1 MIISEKIK
9 RFPPLVIKV
18 KELMITNEK
27 EKEEI
32 WTLSNQSF
40 ISLTY
45 TLKQTN
51 SEQHNQSEIEIMKPP
66 IDIKSVNFNSVM
78 KTPNKKNTFLTFFS
92 HNKNQNLNNSNVQ
105 NKKEEESNQSPK
117 STKKPKGFF
126 SNIFSSS
133 HKTPSKVQVSQDIK
147 NLTSFQ
153 SASLSS
159 PSTSVSPSQS
169 YEIIEGNSNISLF
182 SSERSKDVHFLEA
195 VFISGLDKN
204 TNKLIPNTAD
214 FPAPCGHKE
223 CSALHAMKSSLLQV
237 HKSNNVFIND
247 QFSTFSFP
255 LGIKICYKC
264 IFDNKNVENVPKP
277 YKIFFNVIN
286 NEEGDKKYIVTL
298 HYFRKISA
306 KDFDSEYKIK
316 PIKEH
321 TILLNQNEDNVF
333 TDEKIQKDFSL
344 ISEFI
349 LNENVLIPESI
360 SLLSK
365 YPYIDQMIMCL
376 KNIMA
381 VPKEETGTMISHII
395 NEILLPQSINTHVIF
410 YLPRSVSPIKLQ
422 SPIYNKYLS
431 PNQNKLTD
439 INYAILFKYFTI
451 SKIIKIFSLLLLESK
466 ILFIHN
472 DYKVLSEI
480 EFIFINLIYPIKW
493 EGTFIPVL
501 SLSMYQFLQSL
512 FPFVMGIDENLLNL
526 SLKQNAI
533 TPSQSGISFIF
544 IGNDKKNLSNV
555 KVPEMPSKVV
565 DYLHN
570 GLKNIKKEIEKKIIS
585 QDEINEKIRN
595 LFLQVVI
602 MFIGEYKRFVYYT
615 ENEEIP
621 YFDKDGYVNM
631 FKADNSTKETSFSKF
646 VTEIVLTQNFNQFL
660 LAAKDNYFDQKEYF
674 NTEIEKNILQSFT
687 SSSNGLTKSRFR
699 SSSAARASSI
709 TKETNERSSSRN
721 SYTRNNDANLR
732 NPFGPNEFLSQ
743 TKNDVFSLLSPNSSL
758 HSEMNYNMN
767 RITVNGPIPSLNNNV
782 KKVNEGNEKQ
792 YLLFPYFIRISVDK
806 KKIEEYIKK
815 YLKTKKYYDVISD
828 EEHCYIIPYTSKKF
842 DFENIQ
848 ETNKRYIIPN
858 KDIDSIKEDL
868 NVNQFSIEEKK
879 NDDVITEK
887 ERKSITDLFLYLFIR
902 KTYNYAISEEEHK
915 KIKDKVDNT
924 FKTFFCDSNQLDNIK
939 YKKYFGNFLIF
950 QNRLYTE
957 KQFKLITN
965 ESFTKL
971 FIITKNSLMISPI
984 LFNRVID
991 DKVYFFYKLFT
1002 LISFSF
1008 YKVII
1013 DKNKKTSSFFI
1024 YEELNSNKI
1033 SCDIWIDEEFWRF
1046 FICDERKKQIDEDPF
1061 EIIRSVCDMMKKLHL
1076 HISFIKKT
1084 LLGEFGMK
1092 ILASEEKYE
1101 SLEHLVEMDED

>member
-1 MIISEKIK
+1 M
-9 RFPPLVIKV
+9 V
-18 KELMITNEK
+18 TN

-45 TLKQTN
+45 TLKQ
-51 SEQHNQSEIEIMKPP
+51 SVIEQHKPLKPP
-66 IDIKSVNFNSVM
+66 IDINSNLAKSVNFNVTM
-78 KTPNKKNTFLTFFS
+78 KTPNKKNTFLNFFS
-92 HNKNQNLNNSNVQ
+92 NHKSQNLNNSNVQ
-105 NKKEEESNQSPK
+105 KQKEKDNESNQSPK

-126 SNIFSSS
+126 SNLFSSS

-169 YEIIEGNSNISLF
+169 YEIIEGNSNITLF

-214 FPAPCGHKE
+214 FPSPCGHKE

-237 HKSNNVFIND
+237 HKSSNVFIND
-247 QFSTFSFP
+247 HFSTFAFP

-264 IFDNKNVENVPKP
+264 IFENKNVENVPKP
-277 YKIFFNVIN
+277 YQIFFNVIN

-298 HYFRKISA
+298 HYFRKIST
-306 KDFDSEYKIK
+306 KDFESEYKIN

-321 TILLNQNEDNVF
+321 TILLNQNEDNAF

-365 YPYIDQMIMCL
+365 YPYIEQMIVCL

-381 VPKEETGTMISHII
+381 VPKEETGTMISHIV
-395 NEILLPQSINTHVIF
+395 NEILLPQTLNTHVIF
-410 YLPRSVSPIKLQ
+410 YLPRSVTPIKLQ

-472 DYKVLSEI
+472 DYKILSEI
-480 EFIFINLIYPIKW
+480 EYIFINLIYPIKW

-533 TPSQSGISFIF
+533 TPSQSGISFVF
-544 IGNDKKNLSNV
+544 IGNDKKIISNA
-555 KVPEMPSKVV
+555 KIPEMPSKVV
-565 DYLHN
+565 DYLQN

-585 QDEINEKIRN
+585 QDEVNEKIRN
-595 LFLQVVI
+595 IFLQVVI
-602 MFIGEYKRFVYYT
+602 MFIGEYKRFVYYSD
-615 ENEEIP
+615 NEEIP

-660 LAAKDNYFDQKEYF
+660 LSAKNNYFDQKEYF

-687 SSSNGLTKSRFR
+687 SSSSGLTKSRFR

-709 TKETNERSSSRN
+709 TKDTNERSSSRN

-732 NPFGPNEFLSQ
+732 NPFNPNEFLSQ

-782 KKVNEGNEKQ
+782 KKSNEGNDKQ
-792 YLLFPYFIRISVDK
+792 YLLFPYFIRFSVDK

-815 YLKTKKYYDVISD
+815 YLKTRKFYDVLND
-828 EEHCYIIPYTSKKF
+828 EEHCYIIPSNSKKF
-842 DFENIQ
+842 DFVNIQ

-858 KDIDSIKEDL
+858 KDIDSVKEDL
-868 NVNQFSIEEKK
+868 NVNTFSLEEKK
-879 NDDVITEK
+879 EEMSDVLTEK
-887 ERKSITDLFLYLFIR
+887 EKKSITDLFLYLLIR
-902 KTYNYAISEEEHK
+902 KNYSYAISEEELK
-915 KIKDKVDNT
+915 KIKDKVDSALKNY
-924 FKTFFCDSNQLDNIK
+924 FSDSNQIEKIK
-939 YKKYFGNFLIF
+939 YKMFFGNFLVY

-965 ESFTKL
+965 DTFDKL
-971 FIITKNSLMISPI
+971 FIITKNSLSISPI
-984 LFNRVID
+984 LFNGVIN
-991 DKVYFFYKLFT
+991 DKVFLFYKLYT

-1008 YKVII
+1008 YKVVN
-1013 DKNKKTSSFFI
+1013 DKSKKTNSFFI
-1024 YEELNSNKI
+1024 YEELNLKKI
-1033 SCDIWIDEEFWRF
+1033 SCDIWLDEEFWRF
-1046 FICDERKKQIDEDPF
+1046 FICDEKKKQFEEDPF
-1061 EIIRSVCDMMKKLHL
+1061 EIVRSVCNIMKKLHL
-1076 HISFIKKT
+1076 SLSFIKKT
-1084 LLGEFGMK
+1084 LLGEFGMR
-1092 ILASEEKYE
+1092 ILSSEEKYE
-1101 SLEHLVEMDED
+1101 SLEHLVEMEED